1 MRPSAVVSESDSHA
15 KARRGAVVLIA
26 ASFIASLI
34 AVIYS
39 FAHASKLP
47 AVDQCLH
54 VALFAILSFSVGLY
68 LRPHRLRSAPN
79 DITGSRADA
88 DPAVAGDARLVFDM
102 LPAFVWTAAADGTF
116 EYLNQEIQ
124 TYTGR
129 TLQELRDDPTSVLHP
144 DDLEARERDWQRM
157 LRAGEPMERELRYR
171 GADGVYRWFQ
181 TRSRPVRD
189 KSGRVLRWHFVTWN
203 IEGHRG
209 AEQAFKANELALR
222 QLLEGLPC
230 QIAAAEPD
238 GRHSYANRRMLD
250 YCGMTLDDAKD
261 SGWLTI
267 IHPEDRPA
275 VAAEWIRCG
284 AAREPMDV
292 NHRLRRH
299 DGVYRWFNARV
310 EPFLDDSG
318 HIVRWYGVITDI
330 HDARLMEDALRTIR
344 ERLAEASKLATVGE
358 LSASIAHEINQP
370 LSAIVSN
377 GDACVRWLNSSPP
390 NIERARNTAQVIVRD
405 AKSAADVVR
414 RVRALFK
421 HTDSD
426 RASLDA
432 NEVIREVLHLMQ
444 GEIISKG
451 IHVSADLGGEI
462 PPVFADRVH
471 VQQILINLVQN
482 GIDAMDEIRDRP
494 KILVLRSHI
503 QEPRFVAIQVKDSGS
518 GIPDP
523 VTIFE
528 PFFSTKEKGLGVGL
542 SICRSIVEAHAG
554 QLWARADEGGG
565 STFEFTLPVHDLV
578 TP

>member
-1 MRPSAVVSESDSHA
+1 
-15 KARRGAVVLIA
+15 
-26 ASFIASLI
+26 
-34 AVIYS
+34 
-39 FAHASKLP
+39 
-47 AVDQCLH
+47 
-54 VALFAILSFSVGLY
+54 
-68 LRPHRLRSAPN
+68 
-79 DITGSRADA
+79 
-88 DPAVAGDARLVFDM
+88 
-102 LPAFVWTAAADGTF
+102 
-116 EYLNQEIQ
+116 
-124 TYTGR
+124 
-129 TLQELRDDPTSVLHP
+129 
-144 DDLEARERDWQRM
+144 
-157 LRAGEPMERELRYR
+157 
-171 GADGVYRWFQ
+171 
-181 TRSRPVRD
+181 
-189 KSGRVLRWHFVTWN
+189 
-203 IEGHRG
+203 
-209 AEQAFKANELALR
+209 
-222 QLLEGLPC
+222 
-230 QIAAAEPD
+230 
-238 GRHSYANRRMLD
+238 
-250 YCGMTLDDAKD
+250 
-261 SGWLTI
+261 
-267 IHPEDRPA
+267 
-275 VAAEWIRCG
+275 
-284 AAREPMDV
+284 
-292 NHRLRRH
+292 
-299 DGVYRWFNARV
+299 
-310 EPFLDDSG
+310 
-318 HIVRWYGVITDI
+318 
-330 HDARLMEDALRTIR
+330 
-344 ERLAEASKLATVGE
+344 
-358 LSASIAHEINQP
+358 
-370 LSAIVSN
+370 
-377 GDACVRWLNSSPP
+377 
-390 NIERARNTAQVIVRD
+390 VIVRD

>member
-1 MRPSAVVSESDSHA
+1 MKPGAAVPERDSRA
-15 KARRGAVVLIA
+15 DASGAMVVIVGL
-26 ASFIASLI
+26 IASLI

-39 FAHASKLP
+39 FAHWSSLP
-47 AVDQCLH
+47 ATDRWLH
-54 VALFAILSFSVGLY
+54 LILFAILSVAVGLY
-68 LRPHRLRSAPN
+68 VRTRRVRSAPS
-79 DITGSRADA
+79 DTTLTGE
-88 DPAVAGDARLVFDM
+88 ARLVFDM
-102 LPAFVWTAAADGTF
+102 LPAFVWTAAPDGTF
-116 EYLNQEIQ
+116 DYLNQEIQ
-124 TYTGR
+124 AYTGR

-144 DDLEARERDWQRM
+144 DDLEPRERDWQRM

-181 TRSRPVRD
+181 TRSRPIRD
-189 KSGRVLRWHFVTWN
+189 DSGRLIRWYFVTWN
-203 IEGHRG
+203 IEGHRE
-209 AEQAFKANELALR
+209 AERAFKANELALR

-250 YCGMTLDDAKD
+250 YCGMTLEDAKD
-261 SGWLTI
+261 SGWLGI

-299 DGVYRWFNARV
+299 DGAYRWFNARV
-310 EPFLDDSG
+310 EPFLDDRG
-318 HIVRWYGVITDI
+318 NIVRWYGVITDI
-330 HDARLMEDALRTIR
+330 HDTRLMEDALRTIR
-344 ERLAEASKLATVGE
+344 DRLAEASKLATVGE

-370 LSAIVSN
+370 LSAVVSN
-377 GDACVRWLNSSPP
+377 GDACIRWLNASPP
-390 NIERARNTAQVIVRD
+390 NIDRARSTAETIVRD

-414 RVRALFK
+414 RTRALFK
-421 HTDSD
+421 HTASD

-432 NEVIREVLHLMQ
+432 NEVIREVLQLMQ

-451 IHVSADLGGEI
+451 INVTADLGGEI

-482 GIDAMDEIRDRP
+482 GIDAMDGIRDRP
-494 KILVLRSHI
+494 KILVLRTHI

-523 VTIFE
+523 ITIFE
-528 PFFSTKEKGLGVGL
+528 PFFTTKEKGLGVGL

-554 QLWARADEGGG
+554 RLWARTDEGGG
-565 STFEFTLPVHDLV
+565 STFEFTLPVHEMV
-578 TP
+578 TQ

>member
-1 MRPSAVVSESDSHA
+1 
-15 KARRGAVVLIA
+15 
-26 ASFIASLI
+26 
-34 AVIYS
+34 
-39 FAHASKLP
+39 
-47 AVDQCLH
+47 
-54 VALFAILSFSVGLY
+54 
-68 LRPHRLRSAPN
+68 
-79 DITGSRADA
+79 
-88 DPAVAGDARLVFDM
+88 
-102 LPAFVWTAAADGTF
+102 
-116 EYLNQEIQ
+116 
-124 TYTGR
+124 
-129 TLQELRDDPTSVLHP
+129 
-144 DDLEARERDWQRM
+144 
-157 LRAGEPMERELRYR
+157 MERELRYR

>member
-1 MRPSAVVSESDSHA
+1 MKPSAVVSQSDSHA
-15 KARRGAVVLIA
+15 KARRGAVILIA

-39 FAHASKLP
+39 FTHASKLP
-47 AVDQCLH
+47 VVDQCLH
-54 VALFAILSFSVGLY
+54 VALFAILSFSAGLY
-68 LRPHRLRSAPN
+68 LRSHRLRSAPN
-79 DITGSRADA
+79 DMTGGRADA

-102 LPAFVWTAAADGTF
+102 LPAFVWTAAPDGTF

-144 DDLEARERDWQRM
+144 DDLESRERDWQRM

-189 KSGRVLRWHFVTWN
+189 NSGRVLRWHFVTWN

-250 YCGMTLDDAKD
+250 YCGMTLADAKD
-261 SGWLTI
+261 SGWLGI

-310 EPFLDDSG
+310 EPFLDDRG

-370 LSAIVSN
+370 LSAVVSN

-390 NIERARNTAQVIVRD
+390 NIERARNTAQMIVRD

-426 RASLDA
+426 RAPLDA

-451 IHVSADLGGEI
+451 IDVSADLGGEI

-482 GIDAMDEIRDRP
+482 GIDAMDGIRDRP
-494 KILVLRSHI
+494 KTLVLRSHI

-565 STFEFTLPVHDLV
+565 STFEFTLPVHEMV
-578 TP
+578 IP